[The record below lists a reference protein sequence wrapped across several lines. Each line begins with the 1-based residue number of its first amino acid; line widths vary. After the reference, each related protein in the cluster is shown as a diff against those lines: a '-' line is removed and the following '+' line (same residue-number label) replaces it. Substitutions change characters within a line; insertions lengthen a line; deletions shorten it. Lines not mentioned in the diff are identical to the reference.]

1 MHKTAQEMFKT
12 LGYADNYDSPVEIVY
27 SKYDDNGEKCKSIKF
42 LKLEGMEGVIA
53 VDENSQPKKIT
64 IDELEAI
71 YKQCVELAW
80 V

>member
-1 MHKTAQEMFKT
+1 MLTTMTALLKLCIANT
-12 LGYADNYDSPVEIVY
+12 TTT
-27 SKYDDNGEKCKSIKF
+27 IKF

-80 V
+80 L